1 MVKVN
6 PHADDSVQKSVQ
18 VSSNFGELKMEQITI
33 AKWLKK
39 RKCVDKSLQLDEDS
53 NSILQR
59 KNQEN
64 ILWTT

>member
-18 VSSNFGELKMEQITI
+18 VSSNFSELKMEQITI

-39 RKCVDKSLQLDEDS
+39 KKMCR
-53 NSILQR
+53 
-59 KNQEN
+59 
-64 ILWTT
+64 